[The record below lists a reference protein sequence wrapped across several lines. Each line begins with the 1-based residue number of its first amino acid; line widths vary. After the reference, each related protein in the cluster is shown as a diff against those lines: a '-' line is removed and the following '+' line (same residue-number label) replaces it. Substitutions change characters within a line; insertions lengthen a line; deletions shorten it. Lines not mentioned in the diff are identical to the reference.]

1 MAGSHIYCPD
11 PSKTGQNFGGVQH
24 FDIAKTCI
32 YQFIYLSTY
41 QSVYHRH
48 SFHPL
53 GIVVGIEREAG
64 EWDND
69 DIEGYNRAVLPLNW
83 KKGGIR
89 GKLVYRHLKKGSC
102 RERQRVNLGTGLL
115 Q

>member
-1 MAGSHIYCPD
+1 MRR
-11 PSKTGQNFGGVQH
+11 

-32 YQFIYLSTY
+32 YQFIYLSAY
-41 QSVYHRH
+41 PFVYHRY

-69 DIEGYNRAVLPLNW
+69 GIEGYNRAVFPLGG
-83 KKGGIR
+83 GGIR
-89 GKLVYRHLKKGSC
+89 GKLVYRHSKKGSC